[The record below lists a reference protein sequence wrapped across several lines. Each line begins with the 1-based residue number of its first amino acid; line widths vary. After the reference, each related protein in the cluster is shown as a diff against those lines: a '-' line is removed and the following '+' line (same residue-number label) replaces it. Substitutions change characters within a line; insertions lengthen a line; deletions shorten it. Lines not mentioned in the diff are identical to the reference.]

1 MHLFADMF
9 KNLDATTYFLVNS
22 GVVIGAT
29 AAIFSMFGLLFGFFT
44 WGRFKRRWL
53 RAEAANESLKSE
65 NALLKR
71 RVADQ
76 TTPSVFTHAA
86 QKNKPQYIPVILP
99 TLVREEP
106 NPTRDPIPAFMQ
118 RSKAFCIW
126 TENDLTLRPLV
137 VPQLMEPDSAPSTQ
151 PINKFPQ
158 IPSAHSFTIWT
169 GDGPFNKSDG
179 DVQND
184 HNPSSIARIQSH
196 PFKSELES
204 SKARH
209 DSLLGIIY
217 DEPPKRGDDLTK
229 IKGINV
235 TCRNSLQAQGI
246 YTYKQIAHWTP
257 VQIGEFA
264 RRLSLDARIQI
275 DRWIDQAREL
285 HAKKHGEQI

>member
-9 KNLDATTYFLVNS
+9 KSLDATTYFLVNS
-22 GVVIGAT
+22 GLVIGAT

-76 TTPSVFTHAA
+76 TTRPVFTHAA
-86 QKNKPQYIPVILP
+86 QKTKPQYIPVILP
-99 TLVREEP
+99 PLVREEHK
-106 NPTRDPIPAFMQ
+106 PTLDPFPAFMP

-126 TENDLTLRPLV
+126 TEDDLALRPIV
-137 VPQLMEPDSAPSTQ
+137 FPQLTEPDAAPSTV
-151 PINKFPQ
+151 PKNKLV
-158 IPSAHSFTIWT
+158 
-169 GDGPFNKSDG
+169 GN
-179 DVQND
+179 VQNG
-184 HNPSSIARIQSH
+184 HAHSSIASIQSH

-209 DSLLGIIY
+209 DSLLGVIY